1 MVNKNDLVI
10 GISTS
15 GNSKNVVN
23 GLKTAKEM
31 GAYTIGLVGNTD
43 GEIIKIVDIA
53 LTVDSKSTARIQ
65 EAHRTIYH
73 VICELVEKNLT
84 M

>member
-43 GEIIKIVDIA
+43 GEIIKIVDQICHIKTA
-53 LTVDSKSTARIQ
+53 EGTLEIPMIDILESTISIQ
-65 EAHRTIYH
+65 H
-73 VICELVEKNLT
+73 L
-84 M
+84 

>member
-1 MVNKNDLVI
+1 MKTNIMFTYCVNQ
-10 GISTS
+10 
-15 GNSKNVVN
+15 
-23 GLKTAKEM
+23 
-31 GAYTIGLVGNTD
+31 
-43 GEIIKIVDIA
+43 IIKIVDIA